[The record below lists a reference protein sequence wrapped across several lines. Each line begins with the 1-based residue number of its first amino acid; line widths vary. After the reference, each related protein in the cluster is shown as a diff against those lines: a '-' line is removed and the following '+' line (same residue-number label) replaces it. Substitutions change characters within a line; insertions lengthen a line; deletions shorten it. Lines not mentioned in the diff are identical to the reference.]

1 MIYTETKD
9 VMSGFPYKFRCRA
22 YGKYDEEF
30 SGVSPTGLDKEYSD
44 LDDYDG
50 FSYTQGVKRSINATR
65 IGNPTITDDG
75 ILSGLSSSKY
85 LKLETPFNPNTSTW
99 EGIFKIKTGST
110 LTTSQVIFQSRKGTS
125 YDDRFG
131 VTIAIS
137 NNAHFQFWASGNG
150 TGNIFVTTGA
160 YTVLANTTYWVKIG
174 WNGSSY
180 YVSHSLDGI
189 TYDTDGTY
197 TSSTPLYSSL
207 AYTYVG
213 CGAAAGGDY
222 PFLGSIYLSECSLK
236 TGSQYFP
243 DVWTTVWEG
252 TTYQCT
258 AIDFSDTTLPWKWDY
273 KSKLKTSLYAADSQ
287 NATVTYYSNI
297 LNGTMTGTL
306 TISSNRVMSGFS
318 TSNYLSKSISELGS
332 VWEIRAKFKTSSS
345 TITGG
350 QKILSI
356 GTQSSERKYA
366 LIFFNNAG
374 TGMYIR
380 TSSNGVD
387 AILTGSTQPTVS
399 NNTTYY
405 IKIGSDG
412 TKSYSYYSTTGFD
425 NMTLIEE
432 VNTPTTIP
440 ADTLYLGYEPYY
452 TAKGAFGGTIDLGE
466 TYITSDDSV
475 VWRGFDKITLQ
486 GCINGSSDTGGNYYC
501 YAINGDDHIE
511 LVKKTGSVIDA
522 RPTSPR
528 YLGEVSLGYN
538 VTQSSPIDLN
548 TPV

>member
-50 FSYTQGVKRSINATR
+50 FSYTQSVKRSINATR
-65 IGNPTITDDG
+65 IGNPTISDDG
-75 ILSGLSSSKY
+75 ILSGLSSSNY
-85 LKLETPFNPNTSTW
+85 LKLETPFNPSTSTW

-110 LTTSQVIFQSRKGTS
+110 LSTAQVVFQSRKGTT
-125 YDDRFG
+125 YEDRFG
-131 VTIAIS
+131 VTLAIS
-137 NNAHFQFWASGNG
+137 NTDHFQFWASGNG

-174 WNGSSY
+174 WNGSTY
-180 YVSHSLDGI
+180 YVSYSLDGI
-189 TYDTDGTY
+189 TYNTDGTY

-273 KSKLKTSLYAADSQ
+273 KGKLKTSLYAADSQ

-297 LNGTMTGTL
+297 LNGTANGTVV
-306 TISSNRVMSGFS
+306 IDSDRIMSGFS
-318 TSNYLSKSISELGS
+318 SSNYLTIGNINFATAKS
-332 VWEIRAKFKTSSS
+332 WEYVSKFKATTIDKYQFFFHRPVAFGLDNSNRMHVWNLPVDNVYSSFTFSANTWYWVKFEFTGTEYNGYYKTTEDGEWTRIINVSS
-345 TITGG
+345 TSRITSTTTPTYIGLNPNNTSEYFYG
-350 QKILSI
+350 YIDLSEAYI
-356 GTQSSERKYA
+356 SINGSKVWQA
-366 LIFFNNAG
+366 FNKH
-374 TGMYIR
+374 
-380 TSSNGVD
+380 
-387 AILTGSTQPTVS
+387 TVS
-399 NNTTYY
+399 
-405 IKIGSDG
+405 
-412 TKSYSYYSTTGFD
+412 
-425 NMTLIEE
+425 
-432 VNTPTTIP
+432 
-440 ADTLYLGYEPYY
+440 
-452 TAKGAFGGTIDLGE
+452 
-466 TYITSDDSV
+466 
-475 VWRGFDKITLQ
+475 

-528 YLGEVSLGYN
+528 YLGEVS
-538 VTQSSPIDLN
+538 V
-548 TPV
+548 